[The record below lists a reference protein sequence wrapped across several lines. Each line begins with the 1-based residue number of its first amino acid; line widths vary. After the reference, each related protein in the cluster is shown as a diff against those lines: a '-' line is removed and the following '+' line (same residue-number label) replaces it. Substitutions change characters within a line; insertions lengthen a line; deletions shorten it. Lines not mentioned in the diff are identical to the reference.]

1 MSGLGCGSVCWL
13 SVGPRKGR
21 SGWRLSAACR
31 VSVGPSQDMSGCKL
45 SDGLRRSSRVAWIWS
60 DAKRS
65 ACRLTVGNCPNDWRE
80 NASLH
85 KRLKRLAVAPHD
97 FLQKRLTR
105 LAVAPHDSQNIR
117 NAIWHGAVLH
127 VACGQLTPPD
137 ACG

>member
-13 SVGPRKGR
+13 SVGPSKGR
-21 SGWRLSAACR
+21 SGWRLSAAFR

-97 FLQKRLTR
+97 
-105 LAVAPHDSQNIR
+105 SQNIR